1 MDLGNACLY
10 RVLVEPLHKRMSS
23 DIVWHK
29 ALSLVVVI
37 EKSALLTY
45 GVHRSGHTGEFAHVV
60 AELVLFL
67 H

>member
-1 MDLGNACLY
+1 
-10 RVLVEPLHKRMSS
+10 MSS

-45 GVHRSGHTGEFAHVV
+45 GVHRSGHTGEFVHVV